1 MRIAIIGL
9 LPRQKETVRSKF
21 PGADLR
27 FIETA
32 SRSPMC
38 QANYVVVMT
47 KFFNHSR
54 GLELLQ
60 GIGRGRTILVR
71 GGMTVL
77 TQELT
82 RLTNM

>member
-1 MRIAIIGL
+1 
-9 LPRQKETVRSKF
+9 
-21 PGADLR
+21 
-27 FIETA
+27 
-32 SRSPMC
+32 MC